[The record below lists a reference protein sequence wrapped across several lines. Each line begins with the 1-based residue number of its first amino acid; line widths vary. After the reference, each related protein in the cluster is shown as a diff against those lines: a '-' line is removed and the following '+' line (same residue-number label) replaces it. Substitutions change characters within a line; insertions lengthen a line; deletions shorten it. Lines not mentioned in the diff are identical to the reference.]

1 MIQID
6 DCIVSADILT
16 EFFACD
22 YGVCKGACCVI
33 GDSGAPLEDCE
44 PGALEEN
51 YPCYS
56 QLMSAKGRETVEKCG
71 FAVVDR
77 DGDLVT
83 PLVPHTEECAYSGF
97 DREGNCFCT
106 VERCWM
112 RGNGTFRK
120 PISCWLYPIRVS
132 QLGSGMRAL
141 NLHRWDICKC
151 AFEKGRREHVRVYE
165 FLKDP
170 IIRYFGE
177 EFYDMLES
185 AASSLFAAK

>member
-97 DREGNCFCT
+97 DRVC
-106 VERCWM
+106 
-112 RGNGTFRK
+112 
-120 PISCWLYPIRVS
+120 
-132 QLGSGMRAL
+132 
-141 NLHRWDICKC
+141 
-151 AFEKGRREHVRVYE
+151 
-165 FLKDP
+165 
-170 IIRYFGE
+170 
-177 EFYDMLES
+177 
-185 AASSLFAAK
+185 